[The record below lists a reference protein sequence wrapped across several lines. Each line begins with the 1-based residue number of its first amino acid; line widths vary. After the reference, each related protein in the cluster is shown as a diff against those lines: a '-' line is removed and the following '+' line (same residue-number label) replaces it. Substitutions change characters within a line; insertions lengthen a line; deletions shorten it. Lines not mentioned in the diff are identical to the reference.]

1 MMHVSLVS
9 NSGYKWL
16 QSNGIAFK
24 GSFFSRDVLY
34 RGDDAIRFL
43 AAIKSYDELLE
54 TLKGMNG
61 NFSLVCQKEN
71 TLWAAVDIARSMP
84 LFYAGR
90 NVSDSAEALRHLLG
104 IDKSAV
110 DELLLLE
117 QMLTSYNMFDHTVY
131 QAIHQLDLGQALC
144 ISDETCRTDYYYR
157 HVRPI
162 NEIEYTEALKNF
174 SSATSNAFDRLK
186 KQISGRP
193 VALALSGGYDS
204 RYVACM
210 LKEKGIGNVIC
221 YTYGRNDSFE
231 VEISKKTAASLGF
244 QWHCVEYSK
253 EKLQGVFPEQINDF
267 IMMSH
272 NHSTLV
278 HLQDILAIK
287 ELTARGVIPE
297 NAVFITGYCGDL
309 PAGSFALTNEYKK
322 FVEFN
327 ADFLARAFFEDN
339 SLYDIAET
347 FKAPFIERIKQE
359 LAGYPISVENYQTF
373 VSVFDCIFTSS
384 RPSKYV
390 VNANRAYEYVGH
402 EWLMPLWDNE
412 LLDFWYSLPVKYRAG
427 QKLYIDWLMNGAFK
441 KYHIDM
447 KKNIS
452 HAPPWYIGKT
462 TLKTKIKRAMA
473 GLGIRVCY
481 MTGLW
486 PKRSFDVNGF
496 DYVALNYYRR
506 IKNKHLIN
514 YSRANIVLILSLY
527 FCEILYGPETVAK
540 MKKYLK

>member
-9 NSGYKWL
+9 NSGYKWF
-16 QSNGIAFK
+16 QRNGIAFK
-24 GSFFSRDVLY
+24 GSFFSKNVLY
-34 RGDDAIRFL
+34 RGDDAIHFIS
-43 AAIKSYDELLE
+43 AITSYNELLE
-54 TLKGMNG
+54 TLKEMNG

-84 LFYAGR
+84 LFYAGN
-90 NVSDSAEALRHLLG
+90 NVSDSAEELRIILG

-110 DELLLLE
+110 DEWLLLE
-117 QMLTSYNMFDHTVY
+117 QMITSYNLFDHTVY
-131 QAIHQLDLGQALC
+131 QDIHQLDLGQALC
-144 ISDETCRTDYYYR
+144 ISDERCRTDYYYR
-157 HVRPI
+157 HLRPI
-162 NEIEYTEALKNF
+162 IESEYTEALKNF
-174 SSATSNAFDRLK
+174 SSATNDAFDRLK

-210 LKEKGIGNVIC
+210 LKEKGISNVLC
-221 YTYGRNDSFE
+221 YTYGRNDSYE
-231 VEISKKTAASLGF
+231 VEISKKTAANLGF
-244 QWHCVEYSK
+244 QWHYVEYSK
-253 EKLQGVFPEQINDF
+253 EKMKGVFHEHINDY
-267 IMMSH
+267 IVMSH

-278 HLQDILAIK
+278 HLQDILAIT
-287 ELTARGVIPE
+287 ELTERGTIPE

-309 PAGSFALTNEYKK
+309 PAGSFALIEDHKK
-322 FVEFN
+322 FVQFN
-327 ADFLARAFFEDN
+327 SNFLADAFFEGN
-339 SLYDIAET
+339 SLYDIADT
-347 FKAPFIERIKQE
+347 FKSRFIEKIKQE
-359 LAGYPISVENYQTF
+359 LADYPISVEDYQTF
-373 VSVFDCIFTSS
+373 VSVFDCIFTSA
-384 RPSKYV
+384 RPSKFV
-390 VNANRAYEYVGH
+390 VNANRAYEYIGH

-427 QKLYIDWLMNGAFK
+427 QKLYIDWLMNGVFK

-452 HAPPWYIGKT
+452 HSLPWYIDKT
-462 TLKTKIKRAMA
+462 TLKTKTKRAIAAM
-473 GLGIRVCY
+473 GIRICY

-486 PKRSFDVNGF
+486 PTRSFDVNGF